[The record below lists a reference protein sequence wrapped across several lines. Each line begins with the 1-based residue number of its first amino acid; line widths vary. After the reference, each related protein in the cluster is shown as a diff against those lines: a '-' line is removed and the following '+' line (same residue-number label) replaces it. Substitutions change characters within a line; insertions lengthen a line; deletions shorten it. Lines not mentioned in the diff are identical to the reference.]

1 MPLLVVERSAGIAG
15 RFTRMRV
22 DVSGR
27 LTLKRP
33 PQPEITAQLDER
45 RLALLRSLIMGAQ
58 FRSLAASYFLPRPAV
73 VGGYAWRISHSGMTV
88 ATRDGEA
95 PRGLAALMRELA
107 ALIDDGV
114 FAENADPAL

>member
-58 FRSLAASYFLPRPAV
+58 FRSLAASYFLPGRP
-73 VGGYAWRISHSGMTV
+73 WSG
-88 ATRDGEA
+88 ATPGA
-95 PRGLAALMRELA
+95 SATPG
-107 ALIDDGV
+107 
-114 FAENADPAL
+114 